1 VIAVL
6 QGFALIAAVVA
17 VGWLLAHTGIFG
29 EAEQRMLA
37 KLTFWVGSPAL
48 LFVIIAGAD
57 VREIFSGFL
66 VATTVGV
73 VLTTLVY
80 VVVARLVWR
89 RQPAHLVMGAMSSSY
104 VNSNNLGVPIAAYVL
119 GDAAIAAPILLLQ
132 LLVLQP
138 VWLAAL
144 DLTSGRHTFGWRVA
158 ARPLTNPM
166 TVASALGLVVALTGA
181 VVPPPV
187 LDPIELLGGL
197 AIPGMLLA
205 FGVSLRLSP
214 LPGAGGTGPEL
225 VLIVAAK
232 LVLMPLSTAL
242 VARHVLGLSDASVL
256 AATVMAALP
265 TAQNVFILAVT
276 YGRGVAQ
283 SRDAIFLTTML
294 AMPVILVTVWLAG
307 G

>member
-1 VIAVL
+1 MIAVL

-17 VGWLLAHTGIFG
+17 VGWLLAHTGLFA

-48 LFVIIAGAD
+48 LFVIIADAD

-66 VATTVGV
+66 VATFAGV
-73 VLTTLVY
+73 VLTTVVY
-80 VVVARLVWR
+80 VVTARLVWR
-89 RQPAHLVMGAMSSSY
+89 RGPGHLVMGAMSASY

-132 LLVLQP
+132 LLLLQP

-144 DLTSGRHTFGWRVA
+144 DLTSGRHTAGWRRA
-158 ARPLTNPM
+158 LGPLTNPL
-166 TVASALGLVVALTGA
+166 TIASVLGLVVAITG
-181 VVPPPV
+181 VTVPALV
-187 LDPIELLGGL
+187 LDPLELLAGL

-214 LPGAGGTGPEL
+214 LPGADGTGPEL
-225 VLIVAAK
+225 ALIVAAK
-232 LVLMPLSTAL
+232 LLVMPLTTAL
-242 VARHVLGLSDASVL
+242 VARQVLGLSETWVV

-294 AMPVILVTVWLAG
+294 SMPVILVTVWWAG